1 MDTKTQNTTN
11 TETQGSGVAKTI
23 RLAAE
28 SFTKLALG
36 QFVVLNNTKSISVD
50 VVISDDEFIEITAD
64 DNLIDLIELSY
75 NHNFLRITLSHHSPV
90 VTKTPILIKVSTAVL
105 KEVNANDVA
114 DIKIS
119 NINQDSFIACTRG
132 VGGINLAGDVHHLTL
147 HTLGAGDID
156 AKDLRANVLFA
167 SIHSSGNITSTC
179 VFDVTTTIGGS
190 GNITVYKNRKE
201 VEVVGSLI
209 YA

>member
-1 MDTKTQNTTN
+1 MMDTKTQNTTN

-28 SFTKLALG
+28 SFT
-36 QFVVLNNTKSISVD
+36 VLNTGSVPIE
-50 VVISDDEFIEITAD
+50 VVISDEEFIEITAD
-64 DNLIDLIELSY
+64 DNLIDLIEVSYYRHFLSVGLKHY
-75 NHNFLRITLSHHSPV
+75 NRITP
-90 VTKTPILIKVSTAVL
+90 KIPMLIKVSTAVL
-105 KEVNANDVA
+105 KEVNTTGSAN
-114 DIKIS
+114 IKVS

-132 VGGINLAGDVHHLTL
+132 VGAINLAGEVHHLTL

-167 SIHSSGNITSTC
+167 SIYSSGNITSTC

>member
-1 MDTKTQNTTN
+1 MDTETQNTTI

-23 RLAAE
+23 RLATE
-28 SFTKLALG
+28 PFTKLAVG
-36 QFVVLNNTKSISVD
+36 QFAVLNNTRSISVD

-75 NHNFLRITLSHHSPV
+75 SHDFLRIALSHDSHV

-105 KEVNANDVA
+105 KQVNGNDVA
-114 DIKIS
+114 DIKVSDIDQDGFAAYGRGTGSIS
-119 NINQDSFIACTRG
+119 
-132 VGGINLAGDVHHLTL
+132 LAGKVHHLTL

-167 SIHSSGNITSTC
+167 SIYSSGNITSTC

-190 GNITVYKNRKE
+190 GNITVYENRKE